1 MLHGMGTIART
12 ACTLRTRAGDRRRA
26 LSSSSTLRSLCWT
39 CCLHSKTADS
49 GGGAA
54 GAGEHPHGQCLPG
67 PRPPAWQPARTGH
80 HHAARGTA
88 HILAGVGVGVR
99 KRSGLTGAPAVN
111 VLSGFS
117 ARCMSAA
124 LSWNHTRNQAPQP
137 TA

>member
-1 MLHGMGTIART
+1 MHAAHTRWRPSQGAELVLDVAQLVLDMLPPLKDCGQRGGR
-12 ACTLRTRAGDRRRA
+12 
-26 LSSSSTLRSLCWT
+26 
-39 CCLHSKTADS
+39 

-124 LSWNHTRNQAPQP
+124 LSWNHTRNQASNHLA